1 MIMFKQDD
9 QIRLRGK
16 GHTVHGKINIFDGTS
31 RANRMAE
38 LDDVRIALCYSCLI
52 KSCLNYMIEGVNN
65 NGGNIEAGLCSFYLQ
80 CRR

>member
-9 QIRLRGK
+9 QIWLGGK
-16 GHTVHGKINIFDGTS
+16 GHTVHDNFDGTS

-38 LDDVRIALCYSCLI
+38 LDEVRIALCYSCLI
-52 KSCLNYMIEGVNN
+52 KSRLKYIIEGVNN
-65 NGGNIEAGLCSFYLQ
+65 NGENIEVGLCSFYLQ